1 MTMFSHICNGARPKP
16 SFTLG
21 SAPIARALPF
31 TAHVNIPNEYRQ
43 RYNFKEENEHVESSI
58 RLWATNLA
66 LSFLKE
72 AEQRN
77 RDSYFRFY
85 MNFIN
90 FLGQHGLEETY
101 KNFPKCSNLIYLDTA
116 VSGLASHTILK
127 GFQSAGYKPYMI
139 LVVNSYGAKLKPSY
153 TWILRRL
160 EAEGY
165 ARKILVSKLIA
176 EDTNSA
182 LLGVG
187 ATIYPTILMAKEQD
201 KTNWSRELASSIRK
215 TPGSLH
221 VAPRIY
227 KKKPPKRGPNH

>member
-1 MTMFSHICNGARPKP
+1 
-16 SFTLG
+16 
-21 SAPIARALPF
+21 
-31 TAHVNIPNEYRQ
+31 V
-43 RYNFKEENEHVESSI
+43 
-58 RLWATNLA
+58 
-66 LSFLKE
+66 
-72 AEQRN
+72 EQRN
-77 RDSYFRFY
+77 RDPYFRFY

-127 GFQSAGYKPYMI
+127 GFQNAGYKPYTI
-139 LVVNSYGAKLKPSY
+139 LVVDSYGAKLKPSY

-187 ATIYPTILMAKEQD
+187 ATIYPTILMA
-201 KTNWSRELASSIRK
+201 NWNKIKPIGAVNWHPASGKHLEAFTLLQESIRK
-215 TPGSLH
+215 SLQSEDPTTYLEKLNKLLETIKDIGEH
-221 VAPRIY
+221 VPPIAPRIERIEET
-227 KKKPPKRGPNH
+227 RGGALSIYLTQRDTQKFSQKV